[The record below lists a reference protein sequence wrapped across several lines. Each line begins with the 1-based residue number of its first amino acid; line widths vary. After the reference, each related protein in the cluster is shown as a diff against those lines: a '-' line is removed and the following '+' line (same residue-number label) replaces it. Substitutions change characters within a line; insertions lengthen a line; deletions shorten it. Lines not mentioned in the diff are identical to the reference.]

1 MPGREVYSCMH
12 REKETMNQESSS
24 PRRKKL
30 GSTSEPLDDE
40 KGSIKAV
47 PLDRLA
53 ELIVECFDEN
63 GILEDSAPFPKVVFR
78 MHKWFT
84 SSKELSGQF
93 LDLYKQCNNSICTTS
108 SCSHRP
114 DSANCQVNQYKRRI
128 CHGLRYWIVH
138 CPVHFDLDQGLSEV
152 MGQLQSIMHAEGNSQ
167 LKHVIDISNVPS
179 YDWMR
184 VISVRNPSMR
194 TNRKVSLVFNHL
206 EPGELANHLTFLE
219 YKIFRR
225 LNFADLKSYALSG
238 QLKDNLKLERSI
250 GLFNGLSLW
259 IQCMILSRHTPK
271 QRAEVITKF
280 VEVSK
285 RLKRLNNFNTLMAVV
300 GGLSHSSLARLRQTL
315 AYVSSDTQKTISE
328 MTELLSS
335 ACNFSNYR
343 KALQEARGFKIPI
356 LGVHLKDLIL
366 LHTALPDRT
375 DDGQLNLRKMGQ
387 LSVIFAEL
395 MQLQNTKPPLETNV
409 DLVNMLRASLDLQ
422 YTEDEIYELSLAREP
437 RNSTS
442 AQPSTPTKPAV
453 YADWA
458 SGVCVHPDQETI
470 TKHVAAMV
478 ETVFKIYDTDRDGYI
493 TCADFQGIATNFPF
507 MESFCVLNADREGL
521 ISRSEMCSYFMR
533 AHSLALSYSYKHNF
547 SVHTY
552 LTPTFC
558 QHCTGLLWGLIK
570 QGVKCKVC
578 GINAH
583 KHCKDRLVIECRSKK
598 ANGTN
603 GITSTMQRRHTLDG
617 PVNMAK
623 ANGNANGVVVSR
635 RKNSHDI
642 KGYSQST
649 SQLNRVSISKEIV
662 WEDQQRFTQ
671 CQKQM
676 RQVQQATQ
684 TDTAL
689 NPETSSQDSDKEGEE
704 HGGIICSSGRRL
716 SELSEDDSNSSFGD
730 QNSVTGS
737 DSSVF
742 KSSTASKSDE
752 LKDKLISA
760 ERERELLE
768 MENVRLK
775 HEVTSIQEKN
785 KMLESH
791 LELIRRHTVSFILD
805 QMDTL
810 HLQKDTQV

>member
-1 MPGREVYSCMH
+1 
-12 REKETMNQESSS
+12 MNQEASS
-24 PRRKKL
+24 PRRRKL
-30 GSTSEPLDDE
+30 GSSSEPPDDDRVSV
-40 KGSIKAV
+40 KSV
-47 PLDRLA
+47 PMDRLA
-53 ELIVECFDEN
+53 ELTVECFDED
-63 GILEDSAPFPKVVFR
+63 GMLIEDSTFPKVVFQ

-84 SSKELSGQF
+84 TSKELAGQF
-93 LDLYKQCNNSICTTS
+93 LNLYKQCSTSLCATPVCT
-108 SCSHRP
+108 HKP
-114 DSANCQVNQYKRRI
+114 DVANCLMNNYKKRI
-128 CHGLRYWIVH
+128 CHALRYWIVH
-138 CPVHFDLDQGLSEV
+138 FPMHFDLDQGLSDI
-152 MGQLQSIMHAEGNSQ
+152 MGQLQSIIQAEGNSH
-167 LKHVIDISNVPS
+167 LKHVIDTSNVPS

-206 EPGELANHLTFLE
+206 EPRELANHLTFLE

-225 LNFADLKSYALSG
+225 LNFADLKSYALTG

-280 VEVSK
+280 VEVAK

-300 GGLSHSSLARLRQTL
+300 GGLSHSSLARLKQTL

-366 LHTALPDRT
+366 LHTALPDRV
-375 DDGQLNLRKMGQ
+375 DPDGQINLRKMAQ
-387 LSVIFAEL
+387 LAVIFEEL
-395 MQLQNTKPPLETNV
+395 MQLQNTKPPLETNM

-442 AQPSTPTKPAV
+442 APSTPTKPAV

-470 TKHVAAMV
+470 TKHVSAMV

-493 TCADFQGIATNFPF
+493 TRADFQGIATNFPF

-598 ANGTN
+598 ASGNGLN

-617 PVNMAK
+617 PINAAK
-623 ANGNANGVVVSR
+623 SGGQANGAVVNR
-635 RKNSHDI
+635 RKHSHD
-642 KGYSQST
+642 KGHSQST
-649 SQLNRVSISKEIV
+649 SQLNRVSISKDVV
-662 WEDQQRFTQ
+662 WEDQQRLSQ

-676 RQVQQATQ
+676 RLVQQATQ
-684 TDTAL
+684 TEEAKVAAVAAAAAASAASS
-689 NPETSSQDSDKEGEE
+689 PETASQDSDKDSED
-704 HGGIICSSGRRL
+704 HGGIICSGRRL
-716 SELSEDDSNSSFGD
+716 SELSEDDSNSSSFGD

-742 KSSTASKSDE
+742 KGSPAAKHEE
-752 LKDKLISA
+752 LKDRLMTA
-760 ERERELLE
+760 EREREVLVA
-768 MENVRLK
+768 ENSRLK
-775 HEVTSIQEKN
+775 HEVTSIREKN

-791 LELIRRHTVSFILD
+791 LELIRRHTVTFILD